1 MVFIRFVSILGTL
14 NILNFLELRRKEFSM
29 IQKIFKEK
37 IAEQRL
43 IEQEEADKKKKREL
57 ELADV
62 LKKAE
67 KDIEELLA
75 KAPPSAFAIP
85 EKTFCAIVLKSASNK
100 GDFTKEY
107 HVYTGYKQCY
117 LRSND
122 EYKKVEHIGDITL
135 QFTFVANTVDF
146 SNLFKDTATMY
157 KDNSET
163 NTSLFFVF
171 NDSVAD

>member
-1 MVFIRFVSILGTL
+1 
-14 NILNFLELRRKEFSM
+14 M

-43 IEQEEADKKKKREL
+43 IEQEEAEKKKKREL
-57 ELADV
+57 ELAEV

-67 KDIEELLA
+67 KDIEELLE

-85 EKTFCAIVLKSASNK
+85 EMAVCAIVLKSAYKDESK
-100 GDFTKEY
+100 GDFTKKY
-107 HVYTGYKQCY
+107 SVYTGYKQYY
-117 LRSND
+117 LRHND
-122 EYKKVEHIGDITL
+122 EYKKVEHIGEITL
-135 QFTFVANTVDF
+135 QFTFVVNNVDF
-146 SNLFKDTATMY
+146 SNLFKDTVTMY

-171 NDSVAD
+171 NDCKAE